1 MEVESDDEDESDEEE
16 RVTTKALEQA
26 NTQIQV
32 RGHGTQ
38 CKPNMFIYHNQI
50 HSSEQQFEFL
60 IYTASVFFS
69 IFLLND
75 MTGCICSYY
84 PVPVCVFCRIWRK
97 PQMMKRR

>member
-69 IFLLND
+69 IFTLKCYDRVHLLLLP
-75 MTGCICSYY
+75 CACVCSVRYGGSL
-84 PVPVCVFCRIWRK
+84 R
-97 PQMMKRR
+97 